1 MSGILDVFKQDAFS
15 VVSLTDAINEVE
27 FIPGAAGREVDWV
40 ESGVPTTTIA
50 IERKGESLV
59 LVDPTPRGS
68 PGTAI
73 AKPKRDIRNLAVPH
87 YEVQSSVMAD
97 EIQGVR
103 AFGQESEVE
112 VIQTK
117 VNERMREM
125 VQLSIDP
132 TLEYQRI
139 GAVKGIILNGN
150 GDTLYN
156 LFDEFGVTQ
165 DAEIGF
171 DVVTDNSATGGL
183 RKKVNAALRL
193 LATNLKG
200 TPFRGVKAFCG
211 DTFYDALVTNK
222 EVVQTYLNWT
232 AAADLR
238 GNAMGPYEAF
248 PWAGI
253 TWINYRG
260 AVGATAF
267 VDATKCHIFPVG
279 VPGLFRTV
287 YAPADYVET
296 VNTNGLPRYA
306 RQYEMQNGKGI
317 HLDAQSNALNYCT
330 RPKALLKGKS
340 AA

>member
-1 MSGILDVFKQDAFS
+1 MSGILDVFNSDPFS
-15 VVSLTDAINEVE
+15 VVALTDAINEVE
-27 FIPGAAGREVDWV
+27 FIPGVAGREVDWR
-40 ESGVPTTTIA
+40 ESGVPTTSVA

-59 LVDPTPRGS
+59 LVNPTPRGS
-68 PGTAI
+68 PGEAI
-73 AKPKRDIRNLAVPH
+73 AKAKRDIRNLAIPH

-103 AFGQESEVE
+103 AFGSESEVE

-117 VNERMREM
+117 VNERLREL

-132 TLEYQRI
+132 TLEHQRV
-139 GAVKGIILNGN
+139 GAVKGVILNG
-150 GDTLYN
+150 DASTLYD
-156 LFDEFGVTQ
+156 LFAEFGVAQ
-165 DAEIGF
+165 EAEQNLEV
-171 DVVTDNSATGGL
+171 DTDGSATGAL
-183 RKKVNAALRL
+183 RKAVNAVVRLIAKNLGGSPYSGIKAL
-193 LATNLKG
+193 
-200 TPFRGVKAFCG
+200 CG
-211 DTFYDALVTNK
+211 DTFYDQLVTNK

-238 GNAMGPYEAF
+238 GSAGFGPYEAF
-248 PWAGI
+248 PWGGV

-260 AVGATAF
+260 AVGGTSFVTTTAAHF
-267 VDATKCHIFPVG
+267 FPVG

-306 RQYEMQNGKGI
+306 RQYEMANGKGI

-330 RPKALLKGKS
+330 RPKVLIKARNT
-340 AA
+340 